1 MTEVYSLLAPETSIP
16 TSMSVLSWWFS
27 GRMCSMSSSCI
38 WCCWKSLAFLGLQ
51 TGHPNNC
58 LCLHL
63 CICVYV
69 SPFSLTGT
77 LVRLGP
83 ILTQY
88 EPHLDLIAF
97 AKPHFQISS
106 HLQILT
112 ISSGGHNSNHGTSS
126 SSFSLECGYDGRGL
140 NSRLGPRNKF

>member
-1 MTEVYSLLAPETSIP
+1 MTEVYSLPAPETSIP

-63 CICVYV
+63 RICVYV

-83 ILTQY
+83 ILIQC

-97 AKPHFQISS
+97 AKPHFQINKINKPPFADTHHIFWGTQFKPR
-106 HLQILT
+106 HLLFFLLIRMW
-112 ISSGGHNSNHGTSS
+112 I
-126 SSFSLECGYDGRGL
+126 
-140 NSRLGPRNKF
+140 